1 MGPHNFPN
9 SDSKLLT
16 QDSKKTGEWLTR
28 HMMCLTDEV
37 TQLAS
42 QTASLLILIA
52 AGLFEYMLGVN
63 SEFIP
68 TEH

>member
-1 MGPHNFPN
+1 
-9 SDSKLLT
+9 
-16 QDSKKTGEWLTR
+16 
-28 HMMCLTDEV
+28 MMCLTDEV

-68 TEH
+68 TEHWVDHECASQEQSAHKNNLQ